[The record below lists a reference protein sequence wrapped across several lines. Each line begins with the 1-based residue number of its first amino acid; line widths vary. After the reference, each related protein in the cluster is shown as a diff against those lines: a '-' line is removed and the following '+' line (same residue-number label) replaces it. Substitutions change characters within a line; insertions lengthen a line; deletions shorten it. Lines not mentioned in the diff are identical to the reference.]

1 MGTLGKNINDVREFV
16 GSRVDDMRVQVED
29 RLGDISHRVG
39 STDLSALTSKI
50 ERVTTALPPSAWLTL
65 AGASVVGSLALNL
78 LGKHQ
83 SATFIG
89 ELAPTFLLVAVYNKL
104 VKLNG

>member
-29 RLGDISHRVG
+29 RLGDISHHVG

-50 ERVTTALPPSAWLTL
+50 ERVTSALPTTAWLAL
-65 AGASVVGSLALNL
+65 AGASVVGSLRSRIY
-78 LGKHQ
+78 
-83 SATFIG
+83 SASTRRRRSSG
-89 ELAPTFLLVAVYNKL
+89 SCAPTFLLLGLYNKL
-104 VKLNG
+104 AS